1 VEESMAAETV
11 RIVRLVEKAKKGDNR
26 AFDTLLK
33 MVEPDLKKLTFH
45 FFILGSD
52 KEDVLQELR
61 LGVLKAINSF
71 DSTKDTTFKNFCVN
85 LVCKRHLATAI
96 SSAKRMKNTILNES
110 ISLDAPIILG
120 DDGNLQTLADF
131 IPDREN
137 PFSEPRE
144 TQIIDDILL
153 KEELDEASK
162 ILKKKLTPLETE
174 IFEEYGYDSTYK
186 EISKNLN
193 VPAKCVD
200 NALTRIRKKATDVYT
215 IYRDANHKFEGS
227 LYREEIIVIEE
238 YIQSKDKKNE

>member
-1 VEESMAAETV
+1 
-11 RIVRLVEKAKKGDNR
+11 
-26 AFDTLLK
+26 
-33 MVEPDLKKLTFH
+33 
-45 FFILGSD
+45 
-52 KEDVLQELR
+52 
-61 LGVLKAINSF
+61 
-71 DSTKDTTFKNFCVN
+71 
-85 LVCKRHLATAI
+85 
-96 SSAKRMKNTILNES
+96 MKNTILNES

-144 TQIIDDILL
+144 TQIIDGILL
-153 KEELDEASK
+153 KEELDEASN

-215 IYRDANHKFEGS
+215 IYKDANHKFEGS